1 MIAVC
6 TNCKLI
12 FEDRGIVIQD
22 SINVTISNS
31 STTCPKCRSRAKY
44 LDGTFNFDSN
54 GIISVLSAPQFTIE
68 ILNRIKSIVVDVQ
81 NRKISPEDFHK
92 EVDALPPV
100 IRSVLKLV
108 IPKEASGFWAM
119 IGTLLIVL
127 NQLIGPKDEKTSE
140 QVIGITETKI
150 ELQSQ
155 KPPQILVTK
164 RDSIPKIDDS
174 AHLDKK

>member
-6 TNCKLI
+6 TKCKLI

-22 SINVTISNS
+22 STNVTLSNS
-31 STTCPKCRSRAKY
+31 YTTCPKCRSRAKY

-54 GIISVLSAPQFTIE
+54 GIISVLSAPQFTID
-68 ILNRIKSIVVDVQ
+68 ILNRIKSILEDVQ
-81 NRKISPEDFHK
+81 NKRISPEDFHK

-108 IPKEASGFWAM
+108 IPKEPSGFWAM

-127 NQLIGPKDEKTSE
+127 NQLLGVKTDKTSE
-140 QVIGITETKI
+140 LTLGKI
-150 ELQSQ
+150 E
-155 KPPQILVTK
+155 PQIELLTQNPIDTTSSK
-164 RDSIPKIDDS
+164 NDSLPETDDTT
-174 AHLDKK
+174 HLDKK

>member
-6 TNCKLI
+6 IKCKLI

-22 SINVTISNS
+22 STNVTISNS

-54 GIISVLSAPQFTIE
+54 GIISVLSAPQFTID
-68 ILNRIKSIVVDVQ
+68 ILNRIKSIVEDVQ

-100 IRSVLKLV
+100 IRSVLKLI
-108 IPKEASGFWAM
+108 IPKEPSGFWAM

-127 NQLIGPKDEKTSE
+127 NQLLGPKAEKTSE
-140 QVIGITETKI
+140 QTLGITETKI

-155 KPPQILVTK
+155 KPPQTSVTK
-164 RDSIPKIDDS
+164 KDSLPEIDDTT
-174 AHLDKK
+174 HRDKK